1 MPVSPLKKNLA
12 NVPRKPKC
20 SATMTVT
27 PPQPEP
33 SGPQHNPAPD
43 SAYTEGDDDGAE
55 EIICDP
61 PPTQAQTPLKP
72 EPYDLQDTPPP

>member
-1 MPVSPLKKNLA
+1 
-12 NVPRKPKC
+12 
-20 SATMTVT
+20 MTVT

-43 SAYTEGDDDGAE
+43 FAYAEGDDDGAE

-61 PPTQAQTPLKP
+61 PPTQAQTPLKRWSRSLMIRKTLHPP
-72 EPYDLQDTPPP
+72 ETPSLPG